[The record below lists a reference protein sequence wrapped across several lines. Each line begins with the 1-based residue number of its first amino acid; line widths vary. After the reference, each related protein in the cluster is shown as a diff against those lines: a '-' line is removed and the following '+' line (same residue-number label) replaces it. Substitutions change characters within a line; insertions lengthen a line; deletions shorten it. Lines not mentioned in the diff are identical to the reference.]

1 MELDTPNTLYRSEL
15 FMSIEFEKL
24 TSTADRE
31 ILVEFINE
39 ILVELDRLVE
49 EVKAIRAENHNSSN
63 QMHSDWL
70 SLKDAAKYAG
80 VSYNTF
86 ITFRHMGLKVCEIEG
101 IKRVSRKE
109 IDNFLESHSY

>member
-1 MELDTPNTLYRSEL
+1 
-15 FMSIEFEKL
+15 
-24 TSTADRE
+24 
-31 ILVEFINE
+31 
-39 ILVELDRLVE
+39 
-49 EVKAIRAENHNSSN
+49 
-63 QMHSDWL
+63 MHSEWL

-109 IDNFLESHSY
+109 IDIF

>member
-1 MELDTPNTLYRSEL
+1 
-15 FMSIEFEKL
+15 MSIKNEKL
-24 TSTADRE
+24 NNITDKECLVEYFDE
-31 ILVEFINE
+31 ILVKLEH
-39 ILVELDRLVE
+39 LVE
-49 EVKAIRAENHNSSN
+49 ELKVNDPKNESRVHGE
-63 QMHSDWL
+63 WL
-70 SLKDAAKYAG
+70 SLKEAAKYVG